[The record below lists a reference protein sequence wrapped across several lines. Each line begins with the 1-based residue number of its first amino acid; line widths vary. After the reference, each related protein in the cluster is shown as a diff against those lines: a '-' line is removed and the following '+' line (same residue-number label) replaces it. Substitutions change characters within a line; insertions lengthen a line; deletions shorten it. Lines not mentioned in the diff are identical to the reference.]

1 MGVVQGGPSSGE
13 LFIIF
18 LNSLPIE
25 SIPTMKK
32 EMEKNATSNQFV
44 DDLNS
49 VVTGNNEEEL
59 RINIQKE
66 FNRIQ
71 EFLRDH
77 KMQINSSKTQL
88 MYLNPSASQKDNPLL
103 IDETLIPHQKSIKTL
118 GMTLA
123 SNLKWDEHIKNGGKN
138 MIRSI
143 NSKAAMIRSIKSYI
157 PQNALSMA
165 ANNLVNS
172 TIVYGAPLWATTS
185 LTNKDMLQRSQ
196 IKAARMVTGIK
207 WSKGNKLHRQQILD
221 KINWPNVEQIAQA
234 ATLNLVKRALCK
246 KKLLKLLTTCS
257 PS

>member
-1 MGVVQGGPSSGE
+1 MIL
-13 LFIIF
+13 LFYPDAIDKI
-18 LNSLPIE
+18 
-25 SIPTMKK
+25 
-32 EMEKNATSNQFV
+32 
-44 DDLNS
+44 
-49 VVTGNNEEEL
+49 
-59 RINIQKE
+59 
-66 FNRIQ
+66 
-71 EFLRDH
+71 
-77 KMQINSSKTQL
+77 
-88 MYLNPSASQKDNPLL
+88 L
-103 IDETLIPHQKSIKTL
+103 ILI
-118 GMTLA
+118 
-123 SNLKWDEHIKNGGKN
+123 N

-234 ATLNLVKRALCK
+234 ATLNLVKKALCNTTSK
-246 KKLLKLLTTCS
+246 ALKNMFIIK
-257 PS
+257 PR